1 MKNYL
6 HSGDVLSV
14 PTPAAVSSGG
24 VVIVGQIKGIA
35 VTDAASG
42 ALVAVQTRGVFTLPK
57 EAALA
62 VTLGAAI
69 YWDATPGPGVAT
81 TTASGNPALGFA
93 TAAADA
99 AAATV
104 EVKIG

>member
-69 YWDATPGPGVAT
+69 YWDASPGVAT
-81 TTASGNPALGFA
+81 TTASGNTALGYA

>member
-14 PTPAAVSSGG
+14 PVPAAVSSGG

-62 VTLGAAI
+62 VPLGAAI
-69 YWDATPGPGVAT
+69 YWDASPGVAT
-81 TTASGNPALGFA
+81 TTASGNTALGYA